1 MRRVFMISIA
11 LLLISCAIGRDYQR
25 PDLEIPS
32 RWRFGEK
39 DAQLPV
45 NAQWWEQFGDAVL
58 NELIETALKENRDVG
73 IAAARI
79 EEYSGR
85 YVAARGDLFPK
96 MSAEGSGTR
105 QRVTEEGLTAVPS
118 GVPNPY
124 PTYQA
129 YFNAS
134 WEIDL
139 WGKLRRSTEA
149 ARADLLSMEY
159 AHHAVGLSLTA
170 SVARA
175 YIDLLGYDRQ
185 LVIARETL
193 RTRERS
199 LEIFKMRFDA
209 GVISELELNQVLSEY
224 ESARAMIP
232 QIEKSIASQEHAI
245 NLLLGRNPGPVARG
259 PGIDELKLPVVP
271 AGLPSDLL
279 ERRPDILQA
288 EQSLVAANARIG
300 VAKAAFFPSISLTGM
315 LGNASVDL
323 TRLFTG
329 PALIWNAG
337 AALTLPVFTA
347 GRTWGQV
354 KASTALQKQALLNYQ
369 KAIQSAFREVEDS
382 LADQNLTRV
391 KLDAQYK
398 QMTALRNYRD
408 LALLRYENGY
418 SSYLEVLDAQRNLF
432 NMELNYIQ
440 TRGSLFHAL
449 INLYHAMGG
458 GWVPEEKK
466 PPLELSEEKK
476 E

>member
-1 MRRVFMISIA
+1 MTRKVFIVFIA
-11 LLLISCAIGRDYQR
+11 FLFTGCAVGKDYQR
-25 PDLEIPS
+25 PGLDIPS
-32 RWRFGEK
+32 RWRFGDKE
-39 DAQLPV
+39 AQALV
-45 NAQWWEQFGDAVL
+45 NVHWWEQFKDPVL
-58 NELIETALKENRDVG
+58 NQLIETALNENKDVL

-79 EEYSGR
+79 EEYGGR

-96 MSAEGSGTR
+96 SGVEASGTR
-105 QRVTEEGLTAVPS
+105 QRVTEAGVTPWS
-118 GVPNPY
+118 DSVPNPY

-139 WGKLRRSTEA
+139 WGKLRRATEA

-159 AHHAVGLSLTA
+159 AHRAVLLSLTA
-170 SVARA
+170 AVAGA
-175 YIDLLGYDRQ
+175 YVDLRDYDRQ
-185 LVIARETL
+185 LAIARETL
-193 RTRERS
+193 KTRERS
-199 LEIFKMRFDA
+199 LEIFKLRFDA
-209 GVISELELNQVLSEY
+209 GVISELELSQVRSEY

-232 QIEKSIASQEHAI
+232 QIEKSIVQQEHAI
-245 NLLLGRNPGPVARG
+245 NLLLGRNPGPVDRG
-259 PGIDELKLPVVP
+259 VGIDQLKFPMIP
-271 AGLPSDLL
+271 AGLPSGLL

-288 EQSLVAANARIG
+288 EQSLIAANARIG
-300 VAKAAFFPSISLTGM
+300 VAKAAYFPSISLTGM

-329 PALIWNAG
+329 PSLIWNAG

-369 KAIQSAFREVEDS
+369 KTIQTAFREVEDS
-382 LADQNLTRV
+382 LADQSLTRD
-391 KLDAQYK
+391 KLDAQFK

-408 LALLRYENGY
+408 LAVLRYENGY

-432 NMELNYIQ
+432 SIELDYIQ

-449 INLYHAMGG
+449 INLYKAMGG
-458 GWVPEEKK
+458 GWTAEENPVPEPENVKEK
-466 PPLELSEEKK
+466 
-476 E
+476 